1 MSFLL
6 WGKLLLLAFSAW
18 SVLAYYS
25 RRSDDKVRL
34 REVTSTHRAVRS
46 LTPQEQ
52 AALQPLLDMPPTP
65 GKPLV
70 LKSTDV
76 VRLYGP
82 ATTHSLTVQGHTTA
96 HRAIGGVEVLLP
108 FDAFDHLREYNEAEV
123 VLTDR
128 CAIVIGLNGSFD
140 LLQARESARLKQL
153 ADQHWTQGTSG
164 ATSDEELPG
173 CGDLRVLKQR
183 TETDFERA
191 AKLSKVSW
199 GLACGLLM
207 VGLSA
212 LMASHID
219 DASWFWLPGLIA
231 APGGLL
237 VLHWLLTR
245 GRQPEAGKVNC
256 AQGSLMQVSVTAPGA
271 SVSTQRHVFGS
282 SQAVDFP
289 HHWLPFVQLGAAQVS
304 MDVRLADQ
312 QVLRY
317 RHLSLDEEQR
327 RFPRVLWGHHLL
339 LAVVGGLLALAAWL
353 FSDDVLGDARVLQAW
368 FSPTVDRAD
377 DLKVGRMVKLG
388 VRARCALG
396 STVEQA
402 VDCQRLHLQG
412 SAHAVPIQAPKPGL
426 VEWASGA
433 RFDEIPASGLAGGWG
448 WGAQGLRMMASGPVV
463 ITQVPTL
470 ARDINAL
477 CEGASDAVGQT
488 ACGQLKMDLMASL
501 QTDSDA
507 SPEQID
513 WPQARAWMKEQ
524 EARNVAVY
532 AVVQRSELGEWK
544 ARTQEAADAQ
554 LRAHVLAQLKAL
566 SGKQPEGVTL
576 QLLHA
581 SPITSEGQRNADGV
595 HAWRALQLWAG
606 TPLLHQVQLAG
617 VITQG
622 HQAAGQATWVLDT
635 QLRPDQAWRSAMR
648 CLLLLLALALLG
660 WHLPAFVIGFRR
672 DDRQLRAIV
681 EHWTRM
687 EGGVNNPELR
697 SLQA

>member
-1 MSFLL
+1 
-6 WGKLLLLAFSAW
+6 
-18 SVLAYYS
+18 
-25 RRSDDKVRL
+25 
-34 REVTSTHRAVRS
+34 
-46 LTPQEQ
+46 
-52 AALQPLLDMPPTP
+52 
-65 GKPLV
+65 
-70 LKSTDV
+70 
-76 VRLYGP
+76 
-82 ATTHSLTVQGHTTA
+82 
-96 HRAIGGVEVLLP
+96 
-108 FDAFDHLREYNEAEV
+108 
-123 VLTDR
+123 
-128 CAIVIGLNGSFD
+128 
-140 LLQARESARLKQL
+140 
-153 ADQHWTQGTSG
+153 
-164 ATSDEELPG
+164 
-173 CGDLRVLKQR
+173 
-183 TETDFERA
+183 
-191 AKLSKVSW
+191 
-199 GLACGLLM
+199 
-207 VGLSA
+207 
-212 LMASHID
+212 
-219 DASWFWLPGLIA
+219 
-231 APGGLL
+231 
-237 VLHWLLTR
+237 
-245 GRQPEAGKVNC
+245 
-256 AQGSLMQVSVTAPGA
+256 
-271 SVSTQRHVFGS
+271 
-282 SQAVDFP
+282 
-289 HHWLPFVQLGAAQVS
+289 
-304 MDVRLADQ
+304 
-312 QVLRY
+312 
-317 RHLSLDEEQR
+317 
-327 RFPRVLWGHHLL
+327 
-339 LAVVGGLLALAAWL
+339 
-353 FSDDVLGDARVLQAW
+353 
-368 FSPTVDRAD
+368 
-377 DLKVGRMVKLG
+377 
-388 VRARCALG
+388 
-396 STVEQA
+396 
-402 VDCQRLHLQG
+402 
-412 SAHAVPIQAPKPGL
+412 
-426 VEWASGA
+426 
-433 RFDEIPASGLAGGWG
+433 
-448 WGAQGLRMMASGPVV
+448 MASGPVV

-507 SPEQID
+507 SPEQVD